1 MATLDPNTLIGILQG
16 KLGNLVFVRTKEGK
30 IIVRHRPVRDSDR
43 TPGELANQSRLTLA
57 NRYVQGIRQQPDE
70 YLPYQIAAKL
80 KGKRACD
87 LARADFAHPPVIH
100 DVNVECYSG
109 KIAEPIRVVAVDDF
123 EVLSVAV
130 TLSDAGGLLLEHGL
144 ALPEAG
150 HWLYLTQAAVID
162 EAAVVIHVTAT
173 DRPGHAITKTL
184 HHALL
189 PE

>member
-43 TPGELANQSRLTLA
+43 T
-57 NRYVQGIRQQPDE
+57 
-70 YLPYQIAAKL
+70 
-80 KGKRACD
+80 
-87 LARADFAHPPVIH
+87 
-100 DVNVECYSG
+100 
-109 KIAEPIRVVAVDDF
+109 EPIRVVAVDDF

-130 TLSDAGGLLLEHGL
+130 TLSDASGLLLEHGL
-144 ALPEAG
+144 ALPQAG